1 MTRLKITWK
10 RVLIVLVLL
19 PVAAFLAAWSG
30 LFNIA
35 SSTGHWRIT
44 SWILHFAMQS
54 SVRTY
59 ALPVEAPDPLPREG
73 LAAAAGHFET
83 GCAVCHASPG
93 TPRDAWVLEMLP
105 HPPKL
110 APVLATDKWTDEQL
124 FRIVKHGVRFTGM
137 PAWPTQERDDEIW
150 AMVAFLRELP
160 ELSPEGYRELAF
172 GPVEPE
178 ALAPATTGL
187 DAVIAD
193 CARCH
198 GEDGMGRGEAVPIL
212 AGQHPAYLEASLA
225 AYAAGRRHSGVMEQ
239 AALQADS
246 ELYDDL
252 AEYFG
257 SLPAQPVGTE
267 VGAELVE
274 QGREIAENGIPAD
287 DIPRCESCHTRPEAN
302 PHYPKLA
309 GQKQY
314 YLKRQLELFAAEKRG
329 GTPLHDLMHEF
340 AHKLEPAQIDALAA
354 YYASLPAE
362 D

>member
-10 RVLIVLVLL
+10 RVLIVIVLL

-35 SSTGHWRIT
+35 ASTGHWRIT
-44 SWILHFAMQS
+44 DWFLHFAMQS

-59 ALPVEAPDPLPREG
+59 AWPVEAPDPLPQEG
-73 LAAAAGHFET
+73 LVAAAGHFET

-110 APVLATDKWTDEQL
+110 APVLSSDKWTDEQL

-160 ELSPEGYRELAF
+160 ELEPAEYRDLAF
-172 GPVEPE
+172 GTVEPQ
-178 ALAPATTGL
+178 ALAPTTTDL
-187 DAVIAD
+187 DAAIAD

-198 GEDGMGRGEAVPIL
+198 GEDGIGRGEAVPIL
-212 AGQHPAYLEASLA
+212 AGQHEAYLEASLE
-225 AYAAGRRHSGVMEQ
+225 AYANGWRHSGVMEM
-239 AALQADS
+239 AALDADA

-252 AEYFG
+252 ADYFA
-257 SLPAQPVGTE
+257 SLPASSTPTE
-267 VGAELVE
+267 ADPALIDK
-274 QGREIAENGIPAD
+274 GRALAENGIPTD
-287 DIPRCESCHTRPEAN
+287 DIPRCGSCHAKPEAN
-302 PHYPKLA
+302 PRYPKLA
-309 GQKQY
+309 GQKEY
-314 YLKRQLELFAAEKRG
+314 YLKTQLELFAAEKRG

-340 AHKLEPAQIDALAA
+340 AHKLEPEQIEALAA

-362 D
+362 